1 MKQNFPFWAT
11 KQKLGVFS
19 VICPHTF
26 AVCPS
31 EVQLGSVKHCGV
43 QKFSGLQELAGCLA
57 VSDTAETVGLQAR
70 LLSSF
75 TGLGA
80 SVARGK
86 QQHWVHL
93 AVLID
98 RLWVGRW
105 HDAWACPGHI
115 CGPVIRALFLSLSPA
130 NSDGCVA

>member
-1 MKQNFPFWAT
+1 M
-11 KQKLGVFS
+11 V
-19 VICPHTF
+19 CPHAF

-31 EVQLGSVKHCGV
+31 GAQLGSVTHCGV
-43 QKFSGLQELAGCLA
+43 QKFPGLQELAGCLA
-57 VSDTAETVGLQAR
+57 VSHTAETAGLQAG

-93 AVLID
+93 AVLIT
-98 RLWVGRW
+98 VCG
-105 HDAWACPGHI
+105 WAAGMMPG
-115 CGPVIRALFLSLSPA
+115 RALGVF
-130 NSDGCVA
+130 VAL